1 MAGATETGG
10 AFELIQETRVVLG
23 GPAPHVHREHGE
35 GFLVLE
41 GRYRFVRGDDET
53 EVGEGAFL
61 FVPRGTRHTFR
72 TLAAPSRV
80 LIVVTPAG
88 LDALLP
94 RNGRR
99 AGRRSRGAG
108 HHASS
113 CRRATTRTRS
123 RRRKRR
129 MTSSRTDSA
138 AWWRAAVT
146 YQVYPRSFADGDGD
160 GIGDIA
166 GIRSRLP
173 YIRDLGV
180 DAIWLN
186 PWYPSPMADAGYD
199 IADYRAIDPLFG
211 TLAEAEALIAE
222 ARALGLHVLLDIVP
236 NHLSSEHPWF
246 RAALAAGPGS
256 HERERFLF
264 RPGRG
269 DGSQPPNDWES
280 VFGGSAWTRIRE
292 PDGKPGEWYL
302 HLFDP
307 GQPDL
312 NWAEPDVHA
321 EFESVLRFWFDRGI
335 DGFRIDVANGLH
347 KHADLP
353 DLGKRSG
360 RPVDEGEG
368 DEDHPFWDRDTVHEV
383 YREWRRVADSYPEPK
398 MFVAEAWVPTAE
410 RLARYVRPDHLHS
423 AFNFDFLLTPW
434 RAALLRAS
442 IDEALVALGAV
453 SAEPTWVL
461 SNHDVVRVVSR
472 LGVPQPNER
481 SRREVELDETAEP
494 DLDLGTRR
502 ARAAALLMLALP
514 GGAYVYQGEE
524 LGLWEVLD
532 LPEEVLADPIW
543 ERSGHTRRGRDGAR
557 VPLPWT
563 ADGRIVRVR
572 AVERRATLVAAT
584 RRLGRDGRSP
594 AGGRPRLDARAV
606 PLGPPHPAR
615 ASRSRLGP
623 DALARCPGGR
633 AVDRARTRF
642 LLVVNVERAPVELPG
657 HREVLL
663 ASGPL
668 EGLRLPPNSAV
679 WLQT

>member
-1 MAGATETGG
+1 
-10 AFELIQETRVVLG
+10 
-23 GPAPHVHREHGE
+23 
-35 GFLVLE
+35 
-41 GRYRFVRGDDET
+41 
-53 EVGEGAFL
+53 
-61 FVPRGTRHTFR
+61 
-72 TLAAPSRV
+72 
-80 LIVVTPAG
+80 
-88 LDALLP
+88 
-94 RNGRR
+94 
-99 AGRRSRGAG
+99 
-108 HHASS
+108 
-113 CRRATTRTRS
+113 
-123 RRRKRR
+123 
-129 MTSSRTDSA
+129 MTSSRTDPA

-160 GIGDIA
+160 GVGDIA

-199 IADYRAIDPLFG
+199 VADYRAIDPLFG

-222 ARALGLHVLLDIVP
+222 ARALDLRVLLDIVP
-236 NHLSSEHPWF
+236 NHLSSEHAWF

-292 PDGKPGEWYL
+292 PDGRPGEWYL

-312 NWAEPDVHA
+312 NWREPDVHA
-321 EFESVLRFWFDRGI
+321 EFEAVLRFWFDRGV

-347 KHADLP
+347 KHEDLP
-353 DLGKRSG
+353 DLGERSG
-360 RPVDEGEG
+360 RPG
-368 DEDHPFWDRDTVHEV
+368 DEAEADHPFWDRDTVHEV
-383 YREWRRVADSYPEPK
+383 YREWRRVADSYPDPK
-398 MFVAEAWVPTAE
+398 MFVAEAWVPTPD

-423 AFNFDFLLTPW
+423 AFNFDYLTTPW
-434 RAALLRAS
+434 RAPLLRAS
-442 IDEALVALGAV
+442 IDEALVALAAV

-461 SNHDVVRVVSR
+461 SNHDVVRIVSR
-472 LGVPQPNER
+472 LGLPQPNER
-481 SRREVELDETAEP
+481 NWELELDDETADP

-532 LPEEVLADPIW
+532 LPEEMLADPIW
-543 ERSGHTRRGRDGAR
+543 KRSGHAAARSRWSARPAAVGGGRS
-557 VPLPWT
+557 
-563 ADGRIVRVR
+563 IVRIR
-572 AVERRATLVAAT
+572 PIRRRATLAAAA
-584 RRLGRDGRSP
+584 RRLGRDGCRA

-606 PLGPPHPAR
+606 PHGPPHPAG
-615 ASRSRLGP
+615 ASRPRLGA
-623 DALARCPGGR
+623 DALARCPEGR
-633 AVDRARTRF
+633 AVDRARWR
-642 LLVVNVERAPVELPG
+642 VPARRERGGHVGRAAEPPRGAPRQRSAG
-657 HREVLL
+657 
-663 ASGPL
+663 
-668 EGLRLPPNSAV
+668 RLPPPAEYGGLAADLTAPRPDQPSGGSMGS
-679 WLQT
+679 WSWK

>member
-1 MAGATETGG
+1 
-10 AFELIQETRVVLG
+10 
-23 GPAPHVHREHGE
+23 
-35 GFLVLE
+35 
-41 GRYRFVRGDDET
+41 
-53 EVGEGAFL
+53 
-61 FVPRGTRHTFR
+61 
-72 TLAAPSRV
+72 
-80 LIVVTPAG
+80 
-88 LDALLP
+88 
-94 RNGRR
+94 
-99 AGRRSRGAG
+99 
-108 HHASS
+108 
-113 CRRATTRTRS
+113 
-123 RRRKRR
+123 
-129 MTSSRTDSA
+129 MTSSRTDPA

-160 GIGDIA
+160 GVGDIA

-199 IADYRAIDPLFG
+199 VADYRAIDPLFG

-222 ARALGLHVLLDIVP
+222 ARALDLRVLLDIVP
-236 NHLSSEHPWF
+236 NHLSSEHAWF

-292 PDGKPGEWYL
+292 PDGRPGEWYL

-312 NWAEPDVHA
+312 NWREPDVHA
-321 EFESVLRFWFDRGI
+321 EFEGVLRFWFDRGV

-347 KHADLP
+347 KHEDLP
-353 DLGKRSG
+353 DLGERSG
-360 RPVDEGEG
+360 RPG
-368 DEDHPFWDRDTVHEV
+368 DEAEADHPFWDRDTVHEV
-383 YREWRRVADSYPEPK
+383 YREWRRVADSYPDPK
-398 MFVAEAWVPTAE
+398 MFVAEAWVPTPD

-423 AFNFDFLLTPW
+423 AFNFDYLTTPW
-434 RAALLRAS
+434 RAPLLRAS
-442 IDEALVALGAV
+442 IDEALVALAAV

-472 LGVPQPNER
+472 LGLPQPNER
-481 SRREVELDETAEP
+481 NWELELDDETADP

-532 LPEEVLADPIW
+532 LPEEMLADPIW
-543 ERSGHTRRGRDGAR
+543 ERSGHARRGRDGAR
-557 VPLPWT
+557 VPLPWA
-563 ADGRIVRVR
+563 ADGRSFGFGPSDGARPWLPQP
-572 AVERRATLVAAT
+572 AAWAAMAAERQAGDPASMLELYRTALRI
-584 RRLGRDGRSP
+584 RREHPGLGSGPMRWRDAPNGVLSIERE
-594 AGGRPRLDARAV
+594 GG
-606 PLGPPHPAR
+606 
-615 ASRSRLGP
+615 
-623 DALARCPGGR
+623 
-633 AVDRARTRF
+633 F
-642 LLVVNVERAPVELPG
+642 LLVANVEGPSVELPS

-668 EGLRLPPNSAV
+668 DGSRLPPNTAV